1 MIRRLDRRKAD
12 SSPQSVEPSGLTLAI
27 ALDTVSES
35 DSRESMHRLGE
46 GFECNKVFHLVAID
60 NQDVDAHCLEAI
72 ISIAIVDASVLKLMP
87 NSVVFAVDSG
97 CGAIQVAD
105 GVRDAGGHVDRKGV
119 EVDSIVE

>member
-1 MIRRLDRRKAD
+1 M
-12 SSPQSVEPSGLTLAI
+12 
-27 ALDTVSES
+27 
-35 DSRESMHRLGE
+35 GE

-87 NSVVFAVDSG
+87 NSVVFVVDTG
-97 CGAIQVAD
+97 CRAILVAD
-105 GVRDAGGHVDRKGV
+105 GAGDARGHVDRKGV